1 MPYSSFTIDK
11 VKKEFSLTVVTK
23 SFFQEIKPVIPS
35 QWLTD
40 HLNQTVEFAAT
51 LGTEKARSEFII
63 APLLFELRQSL
74 YPDLALFS
82 GTDFT
87 VDSTVGL
94 NGLCDFLITRSN
106 SEVSIE
112 APVLVVIEAKKG
124 ELNAGWGQC
133 AAEMIA
139 AQRFNLAADKPI
151 KNIYGSVTTGTQ
163 WQFLKLTGQKLNIDV
178 NEYSLA
184 PVSQILGILHWMID
198 NTDSD
203 SIITSDRAPQSPANP
218 SLASES
224 VPSDHT
230 ESSVTP

>member
-11 VKKEFSLTVVTK
+11 VKKEFGLTVITK
-23 SFFQEIKPVIPS
+23 SFFHSVSPVSPS
-35 QWLTD
+35 QWLSD
-40 HLNQTVEFAAT
+40 LLHQTVEFAAT

-87 VDSTVGL
+87 VDSSVGL
-94 NGLCDFLITRSN
+94 NGTCDFLIARSN

-112 APVLVVIEAKKG
+112 APVIVVIEAKKG

-133 AAEMIA
+133 AAEMVA
-139 AQRFNLAADKPI
+139 AQRFNLAAAEPI

-163 WQFLKLTGQKLNIDV
+163 WQFLKLTDRQITIDV
-178 NEYSLA
+178 TEYSLL
-184 PVSQILGILHWMID
+184 PVAQILGILHWMIE
-198 NTDSD
+198 NSG
-203 SIITSDRAPQSPANP
+203 S
-218 SLASES
+218 
-224 VPSDHT
+224 
-230 ESSVTP
+230 